1 VDRRTRGLLL
11 RLLRG
16 AFDRRA
22 DAAAIATACLGFWVL
37 WSTSSQL
44 SMLAWQYDRIQLAR
58 SGAILPNPDYE
69 LATLPWQTAHPH
81 VFDVK
86 DGRMTLVTNAEPFA
100 YQAFA
105 ILDRNGARGADVQF
119 DATIE
124 SGGATVGLL
133 QDGKWIASSSSQTPG
148 RFADINAALLGSARS
163 ITLVIANNNPAGESR
178 LRFDAIRLS
187 LRK

>member
-1 VDRRTRGLLL
+1 
-11 RLLRG
+11 
-16 AFDRRA
+16 
-22 DAAAIATACLGFWVL
+22 
-37 WSTSSQL
+37 
-44 SMLAWQYDRIQLAR
+44 
-58 SGAILPNPDYE
+58 
-69 LATLPWQTAHPH
+69 
-81 VFDVK
+81 
-86 DGRMTLVTNAEPFA
+86 MTLVTNAEPFA

>member
-1 VDRRTRGLLL
+1 
-11 RLLRG
+11 
-16 AFDRRA
+16 
-22 DAAAIATACLGFWVL
+22 
-37 WSTSSQL
+37 
-44 SMLAWQYDRIQLAR
+44 MLAWQYDRIELAR

-81 VFDVK
+81 VFDVT

-105 ILDRNGARGADVQF
+105 ILDRNGARGVDVQF

-133 QDGKWIASSSSQTPG
+133 QDGKWIASSSSHSEAARKCDEPPVPYQKPG
-148 RFADINAALLGSARS
+148 RVGFTGGAPTMIGSR
-163 ITLVIANNNPAGESR
+163 R
-178 LRFDAIRLS
+178 
-187 LRK
+187 